1 MGGLLDLSTHC
12 LCSCSLQALRSF
24 QISFSLPLKHF
35 AGGGEKVSFTDWR
48 NHSWNGF
55 LPGWK
60 GITLAK
66 TGPVKTCPSW
76 GISTS
81 VLHAHTRFSLEKRGP
96 GYWCLLPEFRKE
108 IGTKHGIKKT

>member
-24 QISFSLPLKHF
+24 QISFSLPLKCF
-35 AGGGEKVSFTDWR
+35 AGGGEKESFTDWR

-55 LPGWK
+55 RTWLERNHP
-60 GITLAK
+60 
-66 TGPVKTCPSW
+66 GPVKTCPSW